1 MTNQTLYCEGARL
14 AFHFITCCGL
24 LFSVVL
30 QVALGT
36 QHACALVLVLGT
48 LATGQVYCWGINNR
62 GMSVRVASMAMHA
75 GGAPRSLTGH
85 MPWDAGALGLP
96 GLAVGAA
103 LPIPNQAVVL
113 PYPPLQVV
121 ATGFTTCALV
131 RSDLENV
138 YCWGLLFDVC
148 GEHRAGLHGV

>member
-1 MTNQTLYCEGARL
+1 MK
-14 AFHFITCCGL
+14 
-24 LFSVVL
+24 VVR
-30 QVALGT
+30 
-36 QHACALVLVLGT
+36 
-48 LATGQVYCWGINNR
+48 R
-62 GMSVRVASMAMHA
+62 GHSRDN
-75 GGAPRSLTGH
+75 

-148 GEHRAGLHGV
+148 GGHRAVRGSMVFISAACSMVGD